1 MEEKIY
7 HFFVIDL
14 QEARDAG
21 TAGVLAEAHGQSTKC
36 FAKRLNREE
45 TLLGEGRIDVSL
57 AWMIGLRYLPRA
69 SHGLAKAVERDL
81 SGFNQTLQTAL
92 RSSV

>member
-1 MEEKIY
+1 MEEKFII
-7 HFFVIDL
+7 FLSSICKKL
-14 QEARDAG
+14 GDAG

-57 AWMIGLRYLPRA
+57 ARMTGPRYLPMSA
-69 SHGLAKAVERDL
+69 SG
-81 SGFNQTLQTAL
+81 
-92 RSSV
+92 